1 MPEENI
7 CYYENDD
14 MNVCLWHSKYDDVY
28 RVMAESWDES
38 LDVTEEFSKLSKA
51 ARLYEFIV
59 ENYASGPPG
68 DELGEFIH
76 GLLEDGRYN

>member
-1 MPEENI
+1 MPEEYI

-14 MNVCLWHSKYDDVY
+14 MTARLWRSEYDDVY
-28 RVMAESWDES
+28 RVMAESVDES
-38 LDVTEEFSKLSKA
+38 LEVDEEFRKLSKA

-59 ENYASGPPG
+59 ENYTSGPPG
-68 DELGEFIH
+68 DELGEFIR